1 MHDSSSLGASLSRRR
16 FLSLSGQSAL
26 ILGATAITG
35 QLIPVT
41 LLADEALPALPA
53 GLLQMGRDIYPH
65 DRLNDLHYAKP
76 LADLVGKQPGLVGDG
91 LKALQARA
99 REHHGK
105 AFEAIDSSSFASCN
119 RSRSASAGNGD
130 ILYFAVHRCCST
142 AVDEME
148 NVPISAAQ
156 PRTVRAN
163 PSRNTCMRLAP
174 SGVSST

>member
-1 MHDSSSLGASLSRRR
+1 MHDSSPLGGPLSRRR

-26 ILGATAITG
+26 ILGASAVTG

-65 DRLNDLHYAKP
+65 DRLSDLHYAKP
-76 LADLVGKQPGLVGDG
+76 LAELVGKQPGLVGNG

-105 AFEAIDSSSFASCN
+105 AFEAIASEDD
-119 RSRSASAGNGD
+119 RVALLREIETGTFFRETRSALMFGLYDNKTLFPLFGYEGSSVEKGGYIARGFND
-130 ILYFAVHRCCST
+130 IDWL
-142 AVDEME
+142 
-148 NVPISAAQ
+148 
-156 PRTVRAN
+156 
-163 PSRNTCMRLAP
+163 
-174 SGVSST
+174 

>member
-1 MHDSSSLGASLSRRR
+1 MHDSSPMGTALSRRR

-26 ILGATAITG
+26 ILGATAVTG

-65 DRLNDLHYAKP
+65 DRLSDLHYAKP
-76 LADLVGKQPGLVGDG
+76 LAELVGKQPGLVGNG

-105 AFEAIDSSSFASCN
+105 AFEAIASEDD
-119 RSRSASAGNGD
+119 RVALLREIETGTFFRETRSALMFGLYDNKTLFPLFGYEGSSVEKGGYIARGFND
-130 ILYFAVHRCCST
+130 IDWL
-142 AVDEME
+142 
-148 NVPISAAQ
+148 
-156 PRTVRAN
+156 
-163 PSRNTCMRLAP
+163 
-174 SGVSST
+174 